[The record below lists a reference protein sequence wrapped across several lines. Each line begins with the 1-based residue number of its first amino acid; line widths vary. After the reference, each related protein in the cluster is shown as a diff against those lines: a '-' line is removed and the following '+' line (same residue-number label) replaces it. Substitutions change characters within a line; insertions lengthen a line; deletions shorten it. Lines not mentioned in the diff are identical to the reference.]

1 MVKWCS
7 ISVSGMFGNTFKQ
20 FQCHKLHFMSL
31 LIKLGKIYWDS
42 RDLSAAIFKSPIAA
56 TRGVGELVSRQKW
69 IPHTQ
74 IRLEQPL
81 IHNCTIL
88 QCPKCYILH
97 YSGFYCMSKLCLHVV
112 SLFIPLPSILTSWIL
127 CYDSDDCTRSLR
139 SLGEGGIIL

>member
-56 TRGVGELVSRQKW
+56 TRGLGELVSRQKW

-88 QCPKCYILH
+88 QCALH
-97 YSGFYCMSKLCLHVV
+97 IIELKLTLYREFFDCWNYHIIWQ
-112 SLFIPLPSILTSWIL
+112 SITKLFFNTWDIDSFSAGQKQNYQPLQNP
-127 CYDSDDCTRSLR
+127 RN
-139 SLGEGGIIL
+139 

>member
-1 MVKWCS
+1 MFFNVLIPFQSLKWIMKFQPS
-7 ISVSGMFGNTFKQ
+7 GFRMISRVREV
-20 FQCHKLHFMSL
+20 L
-31 LIKLGKIYWDS
+31 L
-42 RDLSAAIFKSPIAA
+42 AAIFKTQITA
-56 TRGVGELVSRQKW
+56 TRGLESLMSRQIR